1 MKNIG
6 YDALNLALK
15 NSDSAEV
22 YVEREKNIDVDI
34 QNNEIKFAKETFTY
48 GISVRVIIEGKM
60 GFSYTT
66 NTDKIEETVENAIFN
81 AKSNVADE
89 NFNFAQKS
97 KYSSVRGI
105 YDKKV
110 ESLQIED
117 FIEFAKTMINTVEDA
132 KCEPTSGGFSAGYGE
147 SLILN
152 SNDVECMDKSSMFSG
167 FIAVNAEENGEIS
180 TAYEG
185 KSSRNYD
192 IDPVWIA
199 ENASNIAKN
208 SLNGQPVETRDM
220 DVLLDHRAA
229 SGLLGTF
236 VNAVNADNV
245 QRGRSIFANE
255 IGNEV
260 VTPSLS
266 IYDDG
271 TYEEGLSS
279 SISDGEGTA
288 SQKTPVIEDGILKN
302 FLYDIYTARKGNAQ
316 STGNGMRASFA
327 DMPAVGLSN
336 FILEFNDLIDTS
348 EIKDGIIVTDVL
360 GAHTANPISGDFSV
374 EANNAFKIENGEI
387 TTPVK
392 KAMLSGNI
400 FNLMKDASGTSGE
413 IRQMG
418 PFVIPRIIARSLRV
432 VG

>member
-132 KCEPTSGGFSAGYGE
+132 KCEPTSGGFSAGYG
-147 SLILN
+147 
-152 SNDVECMDKSSMFSG
+152 NDPLGYAHHG
-167 FIAVNAEENGEIS
+167 F
-180 TAYEG
+180 
-185 KSSRNYD
+185 R
-192 IDPVWIA
+192 
-199 ENASNIAKN
+199 
-208 SLNGQPVETRDM
+208 
-220 DVLLDHRAA
+220 
-229 SGLLGTF
+229 
-236 VNAVNADNV
+236 
-245 QRGRSIFANE
+245 IFFPL
-255 IGNEV
+255 V
-260 VTPSLS
+260 
-266 IYDDG
+266 
-271 TYEEGLSS
+271 
-279 SISDGEGTA
+279 
-288 SQKTPVIEDGILKN
+288 SQ
-302 FLYDIYTARKGNAQ
+302 
-316 STGNGMRASFA
+316 
-327 DMPAVGLSN
+327 
-336 FILEFNDLIDTS
+336 
-348 EIKDGIIVTDVL
+348 
-360 GAHTANPISGDFSV
+360 
-374 EANNAFKIENGEI
+374 
-387 TTPVK
+387 
-392 KAMLSGNI
+392 
-400 FNLMKDASGTSGE
+400 
-413 IRQMG
+413 
-418 PFVIPRIIARSLRV
+418 
-432 VG
+432 